1 MFACTLV
8 HHRPRCECDPAACL
22 GLDWRQHGAEV
33 DFLIAP
39 LPTAGNAAGVEGF
52 AKSLSS
58 RQLREHSRSSSHHCV
73 PANRLAPDHTRSRE
87 FQTFSMAN
95 RRSPRSSDRVGF
107 PVPGGN
113 DGLGTGLTE
122 ATSVCGWS
130 RGGDPQRGRSGQG
143 VVDTA
148 AVHDSAR
155 VIHGIKDGRLLHER
169 RRLTFAP
176 AVATAAPSMGHGEMI
191 TGRRFV
197 GRTASEPLRG
207 LTRSPDAH
215 R

>member
-1 MFACTLV
+1 VWAIPSLNS
-8 HHRPRCECDPAACL
+8 
-22 GLDWRQHGAEV
+22 
-33 DFLIAP
+33 
-39 LPTAGNAAGVEGF
+39 AGRSF
-52 AKSLSS
+52 PCAKSLPS

-73 PANRLAPDHTRSRE
+73 PANRLATDHTRSRE

-95 RRSPRSSDRVGF
+95 RRSPHSSDRVGF
-107 PVPGGN
+107 PVPGGYE
-113 DGLGTGLTE
+113 GLGTGLTE

-148 AVHDSAR
+148 ADHDSAR

-169 RRLTFAP
+169 RRLPFAP

-207 LTRSPDAH
+207 LPRSPDAH